1 MILPIRAYGDPV
13 LRAEAEPVEKD
24 TAELQRLIDDMIETM
39 RRAEGAGLA
48 APQVG
53 RGLRLFVADVTS
65 VLQTRPPAERSE
77 VPPQPMVCI
86 NPVLVDESGGEAE
99 FEEGCLSIPNLPER
113 VWRPERVTLQYLDRN
128 FQMREIEGFG
138 PLASVLQHER
148 DHLDGVLHIDYLSP
162 LRKRLIP
169 RRLRKIARGDF
180 DVDFPMQIGNAS
192 RGATQFADGFD
203 HPN

>member
-13 LRAEAEPVEKD
+13 LRAEAEPVEED
-24 TAELQRLIDDMIETM
+24 SAELQRLIDDMIETM

-53 RGLRLFVADVTS
+53 RGLRLFVADLTPA
-65 VLQTRPPAERSE
+65 LQALEPEERPE
-77 VPPQPMVCI
+77 VPTQPMVCI
-86 NPVLVDESGGEAE
+86 NPEVVDESQEEAE

-113 VWRPERVTLQYLDRN
+113 VWRPERVTLRYLDRD
-128 FQMREIEGFG
+128 FQPQEIEGFG

-162 LRKRLIP
+162 LRKRLIR
-169 RRLRKIARGDF
+169 RRLREIMRGNF
-180 DVDFPMQIGNAS
+180 DVDYPMEI
-192 RGATQFADGFD
+192 RG
-203 HPN
+203 